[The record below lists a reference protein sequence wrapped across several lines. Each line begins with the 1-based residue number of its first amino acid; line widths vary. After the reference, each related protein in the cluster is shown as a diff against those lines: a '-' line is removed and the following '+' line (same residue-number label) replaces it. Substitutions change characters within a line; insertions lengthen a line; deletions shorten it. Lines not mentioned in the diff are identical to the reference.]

1 MLRLRIASTDF
12 PRYAFNEMAR
22 RAKSSADVPGLTELV
37 DRGVLLP
44 ATRRLSEVLAAH
56 APVKLADSQAG
67 SRALDEQRS
76 ERA

>member
-1 MLRLRIASTDF
+1 
-12 PRYAFNEMAR
+12 MAR
-22 RAKSSADVPGLTELV
+22 PAKSHGSSADLPGLTELV

-56 APVKLADSQAG
+56 APVKLSDPQAG

>member
-1 MLRLRIASTDF
+1 
-12 PRYAFNEMAR
+12 
-22 RAKSSADVPGLTELV
+22 LV
-37 DRGVLLP
+37 DNGVLLP

-56 APVKLADSQAG
+56 TPMKLADPKAG

>member
-1 MLRLRIASTDF
+1 
-12 PRYAFNEMAR
+12 MAR
-22 RAKSSADVPGLTELV
+22 RAKAHGGSADVPGLTELV
-37 DRGVLLP
+37 DRGIILP

-56 APVKLADSQAG
+56 TPVKLSDPKAG